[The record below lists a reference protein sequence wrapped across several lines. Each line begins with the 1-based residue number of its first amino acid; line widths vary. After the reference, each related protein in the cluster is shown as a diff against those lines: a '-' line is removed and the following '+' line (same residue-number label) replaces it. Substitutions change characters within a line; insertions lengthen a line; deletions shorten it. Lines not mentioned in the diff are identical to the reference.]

1 MPPKKNI
8 ITLLK
13 DRETNNIPLTN
24 NNDAF
29 ARLEHLG
36 EMNAVREHKQRFQQ
50 TLNRIGP
57 PKIDRRNVGGRKTLG
72 RGGGRGGGR
81 G

>member
-13 DRETNNIPLTN
+13 DRETEANIIPLTN
-24 NNDAF
+24 NNNDTV
-29 ARLEHLG
+29 ARL
-36 EMNAVREHKQRFQQ
+36 EHKQRFQQ
-50 TLNRIGP
+50 TLNSIRP
-57 PKIDRRNVGGRKTLG
+57 PPPPPPQTPPRIDRRNVGGRKTI
-72 RGGGRGGGR
+72 RGGRGEGR

>member
-13 DRETNNIPLTN
+13 DRETNIIPLTN
-24 NNDAF
+24 DTV

-36 EMNAVREHKQRFQQ
+36 QMNAVSEHKQRFQQ
-50 TLNRIGP
+50 TLNKIRRP
-57 PKIDRRNVGGRKTLG
+57 PQIDRRNVGGRKTI
-72 RGGGRGGGR
+72 RGGRGEGR